1 MTWPPNPYV
10 LALWIIA
17 ASLVALALVAWG
29 KRLNTRGARSFTFFT
44 LAGAVWAAAEG
55 MEAAALDPALQLT
68 WLQLKYLGIAAL
80 PVGFL
85 VFANDYTRQTAWL
98 NRFVV
103 TLLLVVP
110 TITVGLAWT
119 YPLQD
124 VLWRSVTA
132 VDGALVVV
140 RGPWF
145 WVHTASSY
153 LWLAIG
159 SFYLLRGYVGT
170 PRGYRAQVT
179 WVLLAVAVPW
189 VANLVFVFTNLD
201 LPIDPTPLTFAVSA
215 WAFAQSLLSHRLLDI
230 VPVARETVMRHLGD
244 PVLVLDPR
252 QRVLQVNPSA
262 AKLLDLERSD
272 DAIGRTATE
281 LFHDQRDLVRALG
294 DDAFVEHDL
303 TWTRAEVERHLRAQ
317 VTPLRD
323 NRGRHTGHLVRLQD
337 IGRQVLAE
345 RTLRESERRRAEQEA
360 YLTALQEVTN
370 GLAARRPVGEL
381 LEVVLRRA
389 AEALDT
395 PHGFVHLVA
404 AGGSVL
410 ERHRAVGRFESLP
423 DLLFRPG
430 EGLSGR
436 AWKERRPVT
445 VPDYARW
452 SGKLRGVDLDWGRAA
467 IAVPLAGRDEVLG
480 VLALVRPRE
489 DRRPF
494 SGAEETLLVSFAR
507 LGTIALE
514 NVRLIEEIEARRR
527 ESDQLAR
534 IGTAM
539 QEPTSLQERMD
550 LLLNAIQEVVGFE
563 RAVVWLPT
571 EDGGALRTSSWI
583 GFDADLGRTPVHE
596 VRLDGSVP
604 LLEQAFRTG
613 EEHVLDQD
621 LPVPDRWRARGD
633 AATSRLLRSRAPA
646 VLPLVSRGR
655 TVGVLAVDNPYSRK
669 PLGDKLSALRRF
681 ATSAAVA
688 IDSAQL
694 YEDVQRELVERR
706 SAEAELRR
714 SEERYR
720 TILDTIQD
728 AYFEIDAGGVLKMVN
743 PAFVAG
749 IGEASA
755 DRVLGRAYRDFVE
768 PRDVRPLIRTF
779 GAVGSTGTPVQR
791 FEFRIRRADGGG
803 FDGEMS
809 VGPVHDDDGTVV
821 GFRGLVR
828 DVSERKHYEE
838 GLRAAKEV
846 AEAANASKSAFLA
859 NVSHELRTP
868 LTSILGFAR
877 LIERRFEDVLAPALE
892 GHPDRKVQRAVGQVR
907 TNAGIIYSES
917 QRLTHLINDVLD
929 LAKIEA
935 GRVDWRMA
943 PLAVAEV
950 LQRAAQATQ
959 GLFDQ
964 KPTVHLVVDAPD
976 DLPDLVGDRDRL
988 TQVAINLISN
998 AVKFTPAGEVRLALA
1013 REEDPQVGDAL
1024 VVRVRDT
1031 GVGIAPEDHATVFE
1045 QFRQVGDTLTEKPQG
1060 TGLGLPICKQI
1071 VEHHAGRMWL
1081 ESAVGAGSTFAFAL
1095 PLTPP
1100 EEVAEAAVAAA
1111 AEVAADPGPSEG
1123 VLRFVG
1129 STVQA
1134 AEAALRRRVEALVR
1148 RTLSGAQGEAG
1159 PTTSVLVVDDDPQ
1172 IRALL
1177 RQELEEVGHAV
1188 VEAADGRE
1196 ALAAVAA
1203 RRPDLIVL
1211 DVMMPELTGFD
1222 VAAVLKGD
1230 PATASV
1236 PIVILSVVQDEERGA
1251 RLGVARYFTKPVD
1264 VRALV
1269 QEVAVVLRDAA
1280 TETRIVLV
1288 DPAEADPEDRRH
1300 AERVRAA
1307 LRDAGYAVEEVASAA
1322 EALARRATAHPPDL
1336 ILVAAD
1342 VARGTELDGAA
1353 HAAGAAVV
1361 LFQ

>member
-1 MTWPPNPYV
+1 M
-10 LALWIIA
+10 
-17 ASLVALALVAWG
+17 
-29 KRLNTRGARSFTFFT
+29 
-44 LAGAVWAAAEG
+44 
-55 MEAAALDPALQLT
+55 
-68 WLQLKYLGIAAL
+68 
-80 PVGFL
+80 
-85 VFANDYTRQTAWL
+85 
-98 NRFVV
+98 
-103 TLLLVVP
+103 
-110 TITVGLAWT
+110 
-119 YPLQD
+119 
-124 VLWRSVTA
+124 
-132 VDGALVVV
+132 
-140 RGPWF
+140 
-145 WVHTASSY
+145 
-153 LWLAIG
+153 
-159 SFYLLRGYVGT
+159 
-170 PRGYRAQVT
+170 
-179 WVLLAVAVPW
+179 
-189 VANLVFVFTNLD
+189 
-201 LPIDPTPLTFAVSA
+201 
-215 WAFAQSLLSHRLLDI
+215 
-230 VPVARETVMRHLGD
+230 
-244 PVLVLDPR
+244 
-252 QRVLQVNPSA
+252 
-262 AKLLDLERSD
+262 
-272 DAIGRTATE
+272 
-281 LFHDQRDLVRALG
+281 
-294 DDAFVEHDL
+294 
-303 TWTRAEVERHLRAQ
+303 
-317 VTPLRD
+317 
-323 NRGRHTGHLVRLQD
+323 
-337 IGRQVLAE
+337 
-345 RTLRESERRRAEQEA
+345 
-360 YLTALQEVTN
+360 
-370 GLAARRPVGEL
+370 
-381 LEVVLRRA
+381 
-389 AEALDT
+389 
-395 PHGFVHLVA
+395 
-404 AGGSVL
+404 
-410 ERHRAVGRFESLP
+410 
-423 DLLFRPG
+423 
-430 EGLSGR
+430 
-436 AWKERRPVT
+436 
-445 VPDYARW
+445 
-452 SGKLRGVDLDWGRAA
+452 
-467 IAVPLAGRDEVLG
+467 
-480 VLALVRPRE
+480 
-489 DRRPF
+489 
-494 SGAEETLLVSFAR
+494 
-507 LGTIALE
+507 
-514 NVRLIEEIEARRR
+514 
-527 ESDQLAR
+527 
-534 IGTAM
+534 
-539 QEPTSLQERMD
+539 
-550 LLLNAIQEVVGFE
+550 
-563 RAVVWLPT
+563 
-571 EDGGALRTSSWI
+571 
-583 GFDADLGRTPVHE
+583 
-596 VRLDGSVP
+596 
-604 LLEQAFRTG
+604 
-613 EEHVLDQD
+613 
-621 LPVPDRWRARGD
+621 
-633 AATSRLLRSRAPA
+633 
-646 VLPLVSRGR
+646 
-655 TVGVLAVDNPYSRK
+655 LAVDNPYSRK
-669 PLGDKLSALRRF
+669 PLADKLTALRRF

-728 AYFEIDAGGVLKMVN
+728 AYFEIDTVGVLKMVN

-749 IGEASA
+749 IGEPSA
-755 DRVLGRAYRDFVE
+755 DRVLGRAYRDYVE

-779 GAVGSTGTPVQR
+779 GAVGSTGIPVQR

-803 FDGEMS
+803 FAGEMS
-809 VGPVHDDDGTVV
+809 VGPVHDDDGAVV

-877 LIERRFEDVLAPALE
+877 LIERRFEEVLAPVLE
-892 GHPDRKVQRAVGQVR
+892 GHTDRKVQRAVGQVR

-943 PLAVAEV
+943 PLAVSEV

-998 AVKFTPAGEVRLALA
+998 AVKFTPSGEVRLALA
-1013 REEDPQVGDAL
+1013 REVDPEVGDAL

-1045 QFRQVGDTLTEKPQG
+1045 QFRQVGDTLTDKPQG

-1100 EEVAEAAVAAA
+1100 EDVAEAAVALA
-1111 AEVAADPGPSEG
+1111 AEAEVDPGPSEG
-1123 VLRFVG
+1123 VRRFVG

-1134 AEAALRRRVEALVR
+1134 AETALRRRVEALVR

-1159 PTTSVLVVDDDPQ
+1159 PNTLVLVVDDDPQ

-1177 RQELEEVGHAV
+1177 RQELEEVGHTV

-1288 DPAEADPEDRRH
+1288 DPADADPEDRRH

-1307 LRDAGYAVEEVASAA
+1307 LLDAGYAVEEVASAA
-1322 EALARRATAHPPDL
+1322 AALARRATAHPPDL